1 LKTYVRLYFPGPTAM
16 NIQLMKSA
24 ERSESEL
31 DLPIWSVISF
41 EQSEASGLTYSE
53 AVAKLKELE
62 KEEIAGL
69 CIVTDEA
76 ARRVTPT

>member
-1 LKTYVRLYFPGPTAM
+1 M
-16 NIQLMKSA
+16 NMESTKSA
-24 ERSESEL
+24 NLSDSEL

-53 AVAKLKELE
+53 AIEKIKELE
-62 KEEIAGL
+62 REQVPGL

-76 ARRVTPT
+76 AGRVTTG